1 MKTLKF
7 SQDLVEL
14 VKNGS
19 KTSTWRLFDDKDI
32 KVDDLVTLI
41 KRPELIPFAEAK
53 VTEVLVKSFKE
64 LIDEDK
70 EGHEKFDS
78 EELMYKTYSD
88 YYKQEVNPDTEVKII
103 RFTILKFIQ
112 E

>member
-7 SQDLVEL
+7 SKDLVEL

-19 KTSTWRLFDDKDI
+19 KTSTWRLFDDKNI

-41 KRPELIPFAEAK
+41 KRPELTPFAEAK
-53 VTEVLVKSFKE
+53 VTKVLTKPFQE
-64 LIDEDK
+64 LTNKDK
-70 EGHEKFDS
+70 DGHEKFYS
-78 EELMYKTYSD
+78 EEQMYKTYSD

-103 RFTILKFIQ
+103 RFKILKFL
-112 E
+112 